1 MSEYPIYLYNT
12 LTRRKEEF
20 TPCEPG
26 QVGMY
31 TCGPTVYQYASIGN
45 FRSYVFSDIL
55 RRTLEYNGLAVK
67 QVMNVTDVGHLVS
80 DADEGEDKML
90 VTAKREQKSPWE
102 IAAYFTEVFV
112 RDMARLNIEPPT
124 LFTPATEHI
133 PEMIAMVQELVEKG
147 YAYEISDGIYFDISK
162 FPEYGK
168 LSGLNLEDQWAGARV
183 EANPEKRHPADFAL
197 WKKAPKEHIMQWE
210 SPWGMGYP
218 GWHIECS
225 AMGRKYLGEQFD
237 IHTGGIDHIP
247 VHHENEI
254 AQSQACTGKVPAR
267 FWMHGEFLQVDGG
280 KMSKSL
286 GNTYTL
292 DDLAAKGIEPLA
304 FRYFCFS
311 AHYRSKLN
319 FTWEAIQSA
328 QTALRS
334 LRRLVQKSAAEGTG
348 AAKGAGSAR
357 EPAPGGNAGDAEIEK
372 KYRDFLAQFNR
383 EINDDLNMPRAVALL
398 WDATKAG
405 LGARLADLAKE
416 FDRVLA
422 LDLATGKAGTDGET
436 LDSSELPAEVLAI
449 LEERQAA
456 RAAKDWAKSD
466 ALRDRLREMGYAVK
480 DTKQGYEVT
489 KL

>member
-26 QVGMY
+26 RVGMY

-45 FRSYVFSDIL
+45 FRTYVFSDIL

-90 VTAKREQKSPWE
+90 LTAQRQQKSPWE

-133 PEMIAMVQELVEKG
+133 PEMIEMVRELMNKG

-162 FPEYGK
+162 FDEYGK
-168 LSGLNLEDQWAGARV
+168 LSGLNLEDQKAGARV

-254 AQSQACTGKVPAR
+254 AQSQACTGKLPAR

-286 GNTYTL
+286 GNIYTL

-319 FTWEAIQSA
+319 FTWDAVQSA

-334 LRRLVQKSAAEGTG
+334 LRRIVQKSAGE
-348 AAKGAGSAR
+348 GAGAVPGTSSAR
-357 EPAPGGNAGDAEIEK
+357 EATTSGDLDVGEK
-372 KYRDFLAQFNR
+372 YQHFLAQFNR

-398 WDATKAG
+398 WDATRAG
-405 LGARLADLAKE
+405 LGARLADLATA

-422 LDLATGKAGTDGET
+422 LDLTTGKAGGDGET
-436 LDSSELPAEVLAI
+436 VESSELPAEVLAI
-449 LEERQAA
+449 LEERQEA
-456 RAAKDWAKSD
+456 RANKDWAKSD

-489 KL
+489 KM